1 MKRANGDGTVYRMKG
16 NRRRPFVARKTA
28 GKNEKGFQTY
38 NWIGYY
44 ATRKEALAALENYNR
59 KPYDTRA
66 TLQDM
71 YDEWSA
77 TDLPDLRQNSVQ
89 VYKSAWKHLEPIS
102 TMKMAE
108 IRLVDLQA
116 IVTPLGRSVGNS
128 VKTLMSHLF
137 GYAVR
142 HEVITADRFALVSFV
157 KVSQDRG
164 NKVERKVFTEEEIR
178 RVTDPIVK
186 ILLYTGLRA
195 GEILNLKAEDIH
207 LDERWLYVRES
218 KTAAGIRVV
227 PIAEKIVDCF
237 DALPCSW
244 TYQKLNYIMD
254 HDYGHRPHD
263 TRHTFI
269 SRMAN
274 LTPAVDERITKAI
287 VGHAGSGITETVY
300 THMDLRPLL
309 EAVNRLP

>member
-1 MKRANGDGTVYRMKG
+1 MRRANGDGSVFKMKG
-16 NRRRPFVARKTA
+16 NRRRPYVARKTA
-28 GKNEKGFQTY
+28 GKNEKGFQVY
-38 NWIGYY
+38 NYIGYY
-44 ATRKEALAALENYNR
+44 ATKKEAVEALEQYNR
-59 KPYDTRA
+59 KPYDTRMS
-66 TLQDM
+66 LKDM
-71 YDEWSA
+71 YNSWSE
-77 TDLPDLRQNSVQ
+77 TDLHDLRKNSQ
-89 VYKSAWKHLEPIS
+89 QIYKSAWKHLEPIS

-128 VKTLMSHLF
+128 VKTLLSHLF

-164 NKVERKVFTEEEIR
+164 KVVERKVFTPEEIK

-186 ILLYTGLRA
+186 ILLYTGLRS
-195 GEILNLKAEDIH
+195 GELLNLKAEDIH
-207 LDERWLYVRES
+207 IKERWLYVRQS
-218 KTAAGIRVV
+218 KTAAGVRVV
-227 PIAEKIVDCF
+227 PIAEKIVGCMN
-237 DALPCSW
+237 ALPCDW

-269 SRMAN
+269 SRMAD
-274 LTPAVDERITKAI
+274 LGVDERITKAI
-287 VGHAGSGITETVY
+287 VGHAGSGVTETVY
-300 THMDLRPLL
+300 THLNLKPLL
-309 EAVNRLP
+309 KAVNKLP

>member
-1 MKRANGDGTVYRMKG
+1 MRRANGEGSVFKMKG
-16 NRRRPFVARKTA
+16 NRRRPYVARTTA
-28 GKNEKGFQTY
+28 GKNEKGFQVY

-44 ATRKEALAALENYNR
+44 ATKKEALAALENYNR
-59 KPYDTRA
+59 KPYDTRMS
-66 TLQDM
+66 LKDM
-71 YDEWSA
+71 YDSWSE
-77 TDLPDLRQNSVQ
+77 TDLHDLRKNSQ
-89 VYKSAWKHLEPIS
+89 QIYKSAWKHLEPIS

-142 HEVITADRFALVSFV
+142 HEVITADRYALVSFV

-164 NKVERKVFTEEEIR
+164 KAVERKVFTPEEIK

-186 ILLYTGLRA
+186 ILLYTGLRS
-195 GEILNLKAEDIH
+195 GELLNLKAEDIH
-207 LDERWLYVRES
+207 LKERWLYVRQS
-218 KTAAGIRVV
+218 KTAAGVRVV
-227 PIAEKIVDCF
+227 PIAEKIVGCMN
-237 DALPCSW
+237 ALPCDW

-269 SRMAN
+269 SRMAD
-274 LTPAVDERITKAI
+274 LGVDERITKAI
-287 VGHAGSGITETVY
+287 VGHAGSGVTETVY
-300 THMDLRPLL
+300 THLNLKPLL
-309 EAVNRLP
+309 KAVNKLP

>member
-16 NRRRPFVARKTA
+16 NRRRPYVARKTA

-44 ATRKEALAALENYNR
+44 ATKKEAVEALEQYNR
-59 KPYDTRA
+59 KPYDTRMS
-66 TLQDM
+66 LKDM
-71 YDEWSA
+71 YNSWSE
-77 TDLPDLRQNSVQ
+77 TDLHDLRKNSQ
-89 VYKSAWKHLEPIS
+89 QIYKSAWKHLEPIS

-142 HEVITADRFALVSFV
+142 HEVITADRYALVSFV

-164 NKVERKVFTEEEIR
+164 KAVERKIFTPEEIK

-186 ILLYTGLRA
+186 ILLYTGLRS
-195 GEILNLKAEDIH
+195 GELLNLKAEDIH
-207 LDERWLYVRES
+207 LKERWLYVRQS
-218 KTAAGIRVV
+218 KTAAGVRVV
-227 PIAEKIVDCF
+227 PIAEKIVGCMN
-237 DALPCSW
+237 ALPCDW

-269 SRMAN
+269 SRMAD
-274 LTPAVDERITKAI
+274 LGVDERITKAI
-287 VGHAGSGITETVY
+287 VGHAGSGVTETVY
-300 THMDLRPLL
+300 THLNLKPLL
-309 EAVNRLP
+309 KAVNKLP

>member
-1 MKRANGDGTVYRMKG
+1 MRRANGDGTVYRMKG
-16 NRRRPFVARKTA
+16 NRRRPYVARKTA

-44 ATRKEALAALENYNR
+44 ASRKEALAALEAYNR
-59 KPYDTRA
+59 KPYDTRMS
-66 TLQDM
+66 LKDM
-71 YDEWSA
+71 YNGWSE
-77 TDLPDLRQNSVQ
+77 TDLNDLRKNSQ
-89 VYKSAWKHLEPIS
+89 QIYKSAWKHLEPIS

-116 IVTPLGRSVGNS
+116 IVTPLSRSVGNS
-128 VKTLMSHLF
+128 VKTLLSHLF

-142 HEVITADRFALVSFV
+142 HEVITADRFAMVSFV

-164 NKVERKVFTEEEIR
+164 KAVERKVFTPEEIK

-186 ILLYTGLRA
+186 ILLYTGLRS
-195 GEILNLKAEDIH
+195 GELLNLKAEDIH
-207 LDERWLYVRES
+207 LKERWLYVRES

-269 SRMAN
+269 SRMAD
-274 LTPAVDERITKAI
+274 LGVDERITKAI
-287 VGHAGSGITETVY
+287 VGHAGSGVTETVY
-300 THMDLRPLL
+300 THLNLKPLL
-309 EAVNRLP
+309 KAVNKLP

>member
-1 MKRANGDGTVYRMKG
+1 MRRANGEGSVFKMKG
-16 NRRRPFVARKTA
+16 NRRRPYVARTSK
-28 GKNEKGFQTY
+28 GKNEKGFQVY

-44 ATRKEALAALENYNR
+44 ATKKEALAALENYNR
-59 KPYDTRA
+59 KPYDTRMS
-66 TLQDM
+66 LKDM
-71 YDEWSA
+71 YDSWSE
-77 TDLPDLRQNSVQ
+77 TDLHDLRKNSQ
-89 VYKSAWKHLEPIS
+89 QIYKSAWKHLEPIS

-116 IVTPLGRSVGNS
+116 IVAPLGRSVGNS

-142 HEVITADRFALVSFV
+142 HEVITADRYALVSFV

-164 NKVERKVFTEEEIR
+164 KAVERKVFTPEEIK

-186 ILLYTGLRA
+186 ILLYTGLRS
-195 GEILNLKAEDIH
+195 GELLNLKAEDIH
-207 LDERWLYVRES
+207 LKERWLYVRES

-227 PIAEKIVDCF
+227 PIAEKIVGCMN
-237 DALPCSW
+237 ALPCDW

-269 SRMAN
+269 SRMAD
-274 LTPAVDERITKAI
+274 LGVDERITKAI
-287 VGHAGSGITETVY
+287 VGHAGSGVTETVY
-300 THMDLRPLL
+300 THLNLKPLL
-309 EAVNRLP
+309 KAVNKLP

>member
-1 MKRANGDGTVYRMKG
+1 MRRANGDGTVFRMKG
-16 NRRRPFVARKTA
+16 NRRRPYVARKTA

-77 TDLPDLRQNSVQ
+77 TDLPDLRQNSIQ

-116 IVTPLGRSVGNS
+116 IVSPLGRSVGNS

-137 GYAVR
+137 GYAVQ
-142 HEVITADRFALVSFV
+142 HEVITADRYALVSFV

-164 NKVERKVFTEEEIR
+164 KAVERKIFTPEEIK

-186 ILLYTGLRA
+186 ILLYTGLRS
-195 GEILNLKAEDIH
+195 GELLNLKAEDIH
-207 LDERWLYVRES
+207 LKERWLYVRQS
-218 KTAAGIRVV
+218 KTAAGVRVV
-227 PIAEKIVDCF
+227 PIAEKIVGCMN
-237 DALPCSW
+237 ALPCDW

-269 SRMAN
+269 SRMAD
-274 LTPAVDERITKAI
+274 LGVDERITKAI
-287 VGHAGSGITETVY
+287 VGHAGSGVTETVY
-300 THMDLRPLL
+300 THLNLKPLL
-309 EAVNRLP
+309 KAVNKLP